1 MYIFWQH
8 LLYAFTGL
16 HSHHSQ
22 GSAALVPQRAVL
34 LLALCSLLGQ
44 AALTHLFQLIL
55 CRGAA
60 QVVPA
65 SPSSAQPPRGTLL
78 HGAAEAALSAVHGL
92 GSAAARPGVF
102 FRAPITSPALD
113 QGPPLSALHSP
124 YSSLSF
130 LVLQLAERVL
140 LLTSHLKLAVCSRV
154 LAHSIGT
161 IWFPVKQRPG
171 RL

>member
-1 MYIFWQH
+1 M
-8 LLYAFTGL
+8 GL

-22 GSAALVPQRAVL
+22 GSAALVLQRAVL

-65 SPSSAQPPRGTLL
+65 SPSSAQPPPGTLL
-78 HGAAEAALSAVHGL
+78 HGAAEAALSAAHGL

-140 LLTSHLKLAVCSRV
+140 LLTSQTVSGFLLGQSWFWSQELASMIPVCPLQLRIFCDSV
-154 LAHSIGT
+154 IL
-161 IWFPVKQRPG
+161 
-171 RL
+171 